1 MKLIAFDYLY
11 SFNMILYVNFDI
23 VNLVIVKL

>member
-1 MKLIAFDYLY
+1 MKLSAFDYLY
-11 SFNMILYVNFDI
+11 SFNMILYANFDI